1 MLAGPCPSSP
11 GPSWQQ
17 RVDRVCSSKVSGR
30 LSRFL
35 RGRPLVLWAFPI
47 CAWAQALLSLCPI
60 RLPLASSSL
69 GSLLWLAG
77 ISLCSP
83 AVAVPQRAV
92 LSLPGGGGAGFWP
105 PVLRG
110 PTGNLSPGPGLGES
124 PLWRLVSLQASF
136 VSSSVCSLF
145 PRVGWGGVASGA
157 SVGPVCTFCL
167 DLSGPWAKR
176 SHSSC

>member
-1 MLAGPCPSSP
+1 MLGPRPFSPSVRSA
-11 GPSWQQ
+11 
-17 RVDRVCSSKVSGR
+17 
-30 LSRFL
+30 FL
-35 RGRPLVLWAFPI
+35 LP
-47 CAWAQALLSLCPI
+47 
-60 RLPLASSSL
+60 PLASVPFSGWR
-69 GSLLWLAG
+69 GSL
-77 ISLCSP
+77 S
-83 AVAVPQRAV
+83 VPRRWQSR
-92 LSLPGGGGAGFWP
+92 SGRCCRFPGVGGAGFWP

-176 SHSSC
+176 SHSSCLSGSGPGLLAGGTPPGGPGHSGRPGWTEPGWGRPSLPLGSRG